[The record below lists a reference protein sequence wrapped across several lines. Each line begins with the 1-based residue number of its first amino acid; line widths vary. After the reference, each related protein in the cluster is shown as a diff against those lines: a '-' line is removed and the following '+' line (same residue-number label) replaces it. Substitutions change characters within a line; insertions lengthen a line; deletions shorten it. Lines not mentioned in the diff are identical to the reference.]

1 MGAMWVFI
9 IYIVVLYYFLLRV
22 SIYFYY
28 FCLVNEYDLRIW
40 NLNFLTSY
48 TCHKIL
54 KLFLS
59 ACGCLAFCRSICNS
73 GINFVY
79 YWFDSLF
86 SFEGKEYET
95 DQVFV
100 SNLPPSVT
108 EEAIKERFGSIGIIK
123 VSLLTNGFSI

>member
-59 ACGCLAFCRSICNS
+59 ACGCLTFCRSICNS

-123 VSLLTNGFSI
+123 VSLRTNGFSI